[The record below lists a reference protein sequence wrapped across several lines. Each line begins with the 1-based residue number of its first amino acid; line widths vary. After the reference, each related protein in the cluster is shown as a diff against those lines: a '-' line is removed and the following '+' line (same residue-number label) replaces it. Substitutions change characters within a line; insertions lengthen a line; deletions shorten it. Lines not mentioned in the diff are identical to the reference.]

1 MSTEVSGDCVCT
13 SRGGRTPRSCPNPG
27 NWANLQARAAPEGA
41 LLLADPGRPVSSG
54 LLPRN
59 SAHSLRSRRPARGK
73 VARAG
78 SWPASE
84 ASWVVFSGEAELVSR
99 EVAGLELGGGDGS
112 LEEGMHLGVRP
123 PSPPTP
129 SVRRVGRRRDS
140 CRPFA
145 SPPGGGARAK
155 AGLL

>member
-1 MSTEVSGDCVCT
+1 MSTEVSGDCVCR
-13 SRGGRTPRSCPNPG
+13 SGGGRTPRSCPNPG
-27 NWANLQARAAPEGA
+27 SWANLQAWSAPEGA

-59 SAHSLRSRRPARGK
+59 SAHSLCSRRPARGK

-99 EVAGLELGGGDGS
+99 EVAGLELGVGIGRWRRERTWASDPLPLRHRLS
-112 LEEGMHLGVRP
+112 EGW
-123 PSPPTP
+123 
-129 SVRRVGRRRDS
+129 
-140 CRPFA
+140 
-145 SPPGGGARAK
+145 GGGGTP
-155 AGLL
+155 AGLSLPLRAAV